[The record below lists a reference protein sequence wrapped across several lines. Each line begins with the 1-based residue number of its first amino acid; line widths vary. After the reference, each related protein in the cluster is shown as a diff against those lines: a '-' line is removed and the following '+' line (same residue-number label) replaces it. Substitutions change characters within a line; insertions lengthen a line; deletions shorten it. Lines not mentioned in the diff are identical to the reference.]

1 MFKRI
6 VMCVLVLVYPQFGLA
21 SGKYLSPLPSP
32 SIEVLNLQ
40 SKKCNTSCL
49 RGFLEKG
56 QVFSFIANVDKDN
69 QNEAIIAELNT
80 LLSALEISEIPYF
93 LGTQK
98 PFFNIALMF
107 PRKSVGRYSSTTTNV
122 ILSYLLS
129 QKGHFNFEIFDS
141 KTESLEDMQ
150 AILQAIYTKGYRQV
164 IAIVTQEGANAIN
177 MLQPNML
184 VFIPTVHKMQLE
196 REISTPNVIF
206 GGISY
211 LEQIQKLSA
220 LNPNVSATSFY
231 DDSLIGRQMQAYTQ
245 EVNSNL
251 IYTQSFNIKQNPN
264 FPKEIKGLKSTL
276 RATRIFLNTPVTN
289 SSIILSQI
297 TYNDIRPKA
306 IYSTQINYNPSLLS
320 ITQERDRANMY
331 IANSIMPLQSLLVE
345 NAKLLSADL
354 EYNWIN
360 YTTAFAIEYFYTKSV
375 PSAKRYFKEKIK
387 EQQVQYNVEILQ
399 PTNTRFAPLK

>member
-1 MFKRI
+1 MLKKI
-6 VMCVLVLVYPQFGLA
+6 VLCVLVLVYPQFGLA

-32 SIEVLNLQ
+32 SIEVLNLE

-49 RGFLEKG
+49 RDFLKKG

-69 QNEAIIAELNT
+69 QNEAIVAELNT
-80 LLSALEISEIPYF
+80 LLGALEISEIPYF
-93 LGTQK
+93 LGVQK

-122 ILSYLLS
+122 ILSYLLN
-129 QKGHFNFEIFDS
+129 QKGRFNFEIFDS
-141 KTESLEDMQ
+141 KTESLEDIQ
-150 AILQAIYTKGYRQV
+150 TILQTIYAKGYRQV
-164 IAIVTQEGANAIN
+164 IAVVTQEGANAIN
-177 MLQPNML
+177 ALNPNML
-184 VFIPTVHKMQLE
+184 VFVPTVHKMQLE

-220 LNPNVSATSFY
+220 LNSSVSATSFY
-231 DDSLIGRQMQAYTQ
+231 DDSLVGKQMQAYTQ
-245 EVNSNL
+245 EINPNL
-251 IYTQSFNIKQNPN
+251 IYSRSFSLKQNPN
-264 FPKEIKGLKSTL
+264 FPKEIKSLKSTL
-276 RATRIFLNTPVTN
+276 RATRIFLNTPVTS

-297 TYNDIRPKA
+297 TYNAISPKA

-331 IANSIMPLQSLLVE
+331 IANSIMPLDSLLVE
-345 NAKLLSADL
+345 NAKFLGVDL
-354 EYNWIN
+354 EYNWIS

-375 PSAKRYFKEKIK
+375 PSTKRYFKEKIK
-387 EQQVQYNVEILQ
+387 EQQVHYSVEILQ
-399 PTNTRFAPLK
+399 PTNTRFEPLK